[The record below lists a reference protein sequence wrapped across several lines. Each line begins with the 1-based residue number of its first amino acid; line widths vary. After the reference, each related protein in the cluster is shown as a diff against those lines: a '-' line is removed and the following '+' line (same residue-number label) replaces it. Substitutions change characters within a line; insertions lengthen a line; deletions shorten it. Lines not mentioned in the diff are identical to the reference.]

1 MPEPE
6 YTDRGALF
14 SPCNRYRYTL
24 WREWDK
30 NWKIT
35 DGQVLFIMLNP
46 STADAQVLDP
56 TVRRCLGYAIDWGF
70 KRMMVA
76 NLFALRS
83 TDPAA
88 LRQEQDPVGPDNDL
102 AISVGAATST
112 LVVAAWGTHGTLK
125 GRDQEVIGLIRK
137 WKDLYCLALTKEG
150 IPGHPLYLKKD
161 LKPALFSEA
170 D

>member
-24 WREWDK
+24 WREWDEK
-30 NWKIT
+30 WKIT

-56 TVRRCLGYAIDWGF
+56 TVRRCLGYAMDWGF

-125 GRDQEVIGLIRK
+125 GRDQTVIEIIRK
-137 WKDLYCLALTKEG
+137 WKDLYCLTLTKEG

-161 LKPALFSEA
+161 LKPALFMGA